1 MLDRIKY
8 FADNSETLKQA
19 RINVEEISPIK
30 EIGIF
35 IALFLVLCVQYIFW
49 IFSPIN
55 EATFFSLGG
64 FIAVPFVI
72 YFFVTKIEKRSWRS
86 IGFSKG
92 NAFFSTLKT
101 PLSL

>member
-35 IALFLVLCVQYIFW
+35 IALFLVLCVFLLIFQYIFC
-49 IFSPIN
+49 IFNLYMVQIMK
-55 EATFFSLGG
+55 ATFQSL
-64 FIAVPFVI
+64 VLQ
-72 YFFVTKIEKRSWRS
+72 K
-86 IGFSKG
+86 
-92 NAFFSTLKT
+92 LKT
-101 PLSL
+101 A